1 MAQKPDTARNASG
14 MERVGKRK
22 LGYNV
27 AQVDAFLERAHALY
41 ESDDARLTQQDIQDV
56 SFDLEHDG
64 YVIGQVDAALSRLER
79 AVVDKCT
86 QHDLA
91 QCGRVVWKAQA
102 DALYRK
108 LLQHAQRDYRERF
121 AGGIPRR
128 PSYSRKQVDIIVDQ
142 ALDKIANM
150 LGHKLEWETDDDT
163 LQTIDAM
170 YVSNVIF
177 TQCTGKRGYDERQVD
192 YYLSAC
198 VRLLSSLES
207 FERISQYVD
216 IDNNASVFA
225 AHNTVSHTRAASDTS
240 YATEHKNQSAPSFAP
255 ESATTMAAPV
265 VSAAATAAAASD
277 SMTTAASEVAAEMAS
292 EEASDFASDVASE
305 VASKAAQST
314 QTSTIP
320 HVPDHDKQSI
330 FTPVDYVNQGPED
343 SFEALRQSER
353 SIFTPHTAAGVSSN
367 MLDDN
372 TDSNDELVQSATVLH
387 NVSENNHA
395 SVGSVD
401 AADYA
406 PLPPAFP
413 PVVHRH
419 AATAS
424 HRDVDDQVAS
434 SAIPSFPPA
443 LREASASAS
452 QAAAN
457 TAYGNQAP
465 VVSPAPVAPIFPV
478 ASAHEDASHTGASSK
493 SSSYDMPILNVQP
506 SKPLNLDIPDL
517 SFPIMGHVDE
527 SSLFDNAQDIAQED
541 DDDATGEHPLQ

>member
-41 ESDDARLTQQDIQDV
+41 ESDDIRLTQQDIQDV

-64 YVIGQVDAALSRLER
+64 YVIGQVDAALSRLES

-86 QHDLA
+86 QHDLSK
-91 QCGRVVWKAQA
+91 CGRVVWKAQA

-121 AGGIPRR
+121 ASGIPHR
-128 PSYSRKQVDIIVDQ
+128 PSYSRKQVDIMVDQ

-198 VRLLSSLES
+198 IRLLSSLES
-207 FERISQYVD
+207 FERIAQYVD
-216 IDNNASVFA
+216 IDGKVSAFA
-225 AHNTVSHTRAASDTS
+225 AHNTVSHTRAAVNTPHT
-240 YATEHKNQSAPSFAP
+240 TESENQSAPSFVP
-255 ESATTMAAPV
+255 ESVATMSATV
-265 VSAAATAAAASD
+265 TSAAAAAAAADAAD
-277 SMTTAASEVAAEMAS
+277 SMAAEASE
-292 EEASDFASDVASE
+292 VASE
-305 VASKAAQST
+305 VASKAAQPT

-320 HVPDHDKQSI
+320 HVPDYDKQSI
-330 FTPVDYVNQGPED
+330 FTPVDYVNQGSED

-353 SIFTPHTAAGVSSN
+353 SIFTPHTAAGVPSN

-413 PVVHRH
+413 PVVYRH

-452 QAAAN
+452 QAAAD